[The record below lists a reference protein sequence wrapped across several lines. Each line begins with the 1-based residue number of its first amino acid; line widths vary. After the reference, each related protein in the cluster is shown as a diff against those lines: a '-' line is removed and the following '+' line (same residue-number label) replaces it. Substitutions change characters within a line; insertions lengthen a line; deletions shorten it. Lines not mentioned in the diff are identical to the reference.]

1 MSFSTDV
8 TPVPVAILTQIFSLK
23 AEGYSVTPIN
33 RPISS
38 VTSHHVTLRTGGQ
51 ANVNKLLIPLR
62 VTIEESNKAKYFEVL
77 APWLTFVPFMGAQI
91 VLTLFDCQR

>member
-1 MSFSTDV
+1 MGIFV
-8 TPVPVAILTQIFSLK
+8 TALRNEKIGQIFNK
-23 AEGYSVTPIN
+23 NTPPY

-91 VLTLFDCQR
+91 VLIDKRIEVIFDCQR

>member
-1 MSFSTDV
+1 MKTRSHVIQLSVRHFDTRV
-8 TPVPVAILTQIFSLK
+8 TRVFRS
-23 AEGYSVTPIN
+23 N
-33 RPISS
+33 RLISS

-51 ANVNKLLIPLR
+51 ANVDKLLIPLR

-91 VLTLFDCQR
+91 VLIEKRIEV